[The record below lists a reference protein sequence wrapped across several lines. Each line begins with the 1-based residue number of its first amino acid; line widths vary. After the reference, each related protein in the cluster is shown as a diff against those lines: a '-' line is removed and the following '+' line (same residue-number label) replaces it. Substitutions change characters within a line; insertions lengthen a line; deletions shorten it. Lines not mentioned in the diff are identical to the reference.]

1 MQSNQSDNRLQDSY
15 NEVRLL
21 MKLQNTDKVVI
32 DYNKL
37 DGQTQNEL
45 KLAISKVLHKRYN
58 ELSTAISGVGEFVV
72 HNSTR

>member
-15 NEVRLL
+15 DEVKFL
-21 MKLQNTDKVVI
+21 MKLQNTDRMTI
-32 DYNKL
+32 DYTKL

-58 ELSTAISGVGEFVV
+58 ELNAAISGVGEFVV